1 MKVVKENKMSD
12 TVASDQSTRS
22 QKQKGAR
29 SKGKENRRTQP
40 DFQLEVGHC
49 FHYIC
54 AILKAYFVI

>member
-29 SKGKENRRTQP
+29 AKGKENRRTQP
-40 DFQLEVGHC
+40 DFQIEVGHC
-49 FHYIC
+49 CHYIC
-54 AILKAYFVI
+54 TI